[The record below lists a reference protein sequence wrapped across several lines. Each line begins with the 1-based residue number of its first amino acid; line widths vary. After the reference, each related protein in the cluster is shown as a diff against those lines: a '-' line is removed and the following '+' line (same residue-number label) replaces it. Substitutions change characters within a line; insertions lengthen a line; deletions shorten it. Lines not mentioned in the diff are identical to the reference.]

1 MNSFE
6 TQHRRRA
13 FTLVELVVSM
23 TLFTLFIGVITST
36 FLFVSRSLREAN
48 EMRKVYGEAREL
60 MDRLT
65 QDVRLFTVDYDC
77 LNRGSETQTSTYQE
91 CVPGVEWPLAS
102 LPLISG
108 DGLTRVVY
116 RFKDNSLQLLR
127 LKRSDVEASWSAE
140 AGFLTGFQS
149 LELRAVRLDDA
160 VFRVTSPDVQAAVHV
175 VLSASATLSTLPEGY
190 GVVLQSFVT
199 SRRYGHSF

>member
-1 MNSFE
+1 MNFFSD
-6 TQHRRRA
+6 QHGRRA

-65 QDVRLFTVDYDC
+65 QDIRLFTVDYDC
-77 LNRGSETQTSTYQE
+77 LNDGSIAQTSTYQE
-91 CVPGVEWPLAS
+91 CVSGVEGPLAS

-108 DGLTRVVY
+108 DGLERAVY

-127 LKRSDVEASWSAE
+127 LKRSDVESPWSAE

-149 LELRAVRLDDA
+149 LELRAVRLDDVA
-160 VFRVTSPDVQAAVHV
+160 FRVTSPDLQAGVHV
-175 VLSASATLSTLPEGY
+175 VLEASATLSTLPEDY

-199 SRRYGHSF
+199 SRRYGHTF